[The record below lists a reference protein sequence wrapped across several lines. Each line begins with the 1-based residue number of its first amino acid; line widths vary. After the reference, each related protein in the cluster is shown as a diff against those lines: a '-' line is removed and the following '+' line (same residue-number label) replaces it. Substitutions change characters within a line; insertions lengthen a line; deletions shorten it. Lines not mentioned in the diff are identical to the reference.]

1 MFITKKVRL
10 SFNNLKGV
18 CQSSSGLMV
27 KSLLAMASIGFC
39 INRTHFDRKLQ
50 RLRVRFREI
59 RSVSRN
65 RKTVPVSSNRQ
76 TSRKNGLFR
85 CNRYSRLEHPFF
97 LLFFVKINHI
107 IINSN
112 YILIF
117 LHSYSYFFE
126 LHLLPQVSSSRLLI
140 PLLLKVKQLII
151 ALNLKLLFTILSFN

>member
-1 MFITKKVRL
+1 MALNIIMLTIEWLLSKKSCLLTKKVRL
-10 SFNNLKGV
+10 SLINLKGV

-107 IINSN
+107 IIIVIIFLYS
-112 YILIF
+112 YILILIF
-117 LHSYSYFFE
+117 LNCIYC
-126 LHLLPQVSSSRLLI
+126 PR
-140 PLLLKVKQLII
+140 
-151 ALNLKLLFTILSFN
+151 